1 MIYLRHCNDSLSI
14 SNNFLVAQI
23 PDHIGISS
31 LGVDIELY
39 RVLLYTVDRLQL
51 GGEGVRIRV
60 NLSDNNQNNFQSRHQ
75 QTWNQQSV

>member
-39 RVLLYTVDRLQL
+39 RVLLDTVDRLQL

-60 NLSDNNQNNFQSRHQ
+60 NLSDNNQNNFLSRHQ